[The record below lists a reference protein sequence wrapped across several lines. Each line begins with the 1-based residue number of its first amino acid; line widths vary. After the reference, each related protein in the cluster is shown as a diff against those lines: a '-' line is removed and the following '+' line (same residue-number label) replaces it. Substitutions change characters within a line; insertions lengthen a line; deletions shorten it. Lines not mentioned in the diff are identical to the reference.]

1 MTTLDEP
8 DRKRL
13 LTDIDTTILVEAA
26 AGTGK
31 TSVLAGRIAM
41 LLVAGRPARQIAAIT
56 FTELAAAE
64 LRHRIHAT
72 VTALLEGQVP
82 VVLKPVVGTGLTVR
96 QSETLRAGAL
106 HLDELTTTTIHGFCQ
121 TLIRMHAVTA
131 GLDPGSQVIDA
142 EAADAM
148 FAASFSYWLRAR
160 LSDPNRSG
168 DDPIVIMARD
178 APQRVVGILQEL
190 AELRRKHPTATVSPL
205 RGDRPDVELVAA
217 VDAFARWYTGT
228 RGERSTADLIAQLEQ
243 LAAFFAGALDG
254 TRSFESLWHLI
265 RPPHL
270 ACMKK
275 PKADRPRYDLHPY
288 QRKTAWER
296 ACGREDGG
304 RWFDEAL
311 AHYDRVNDA
320 YGRVMGSIAQSL
332 MHTIA
337 GALDGILD
345 DYDQRKRQAAA
356 LDFDDLILK
365 ARALV
370 ADHAA
375 VREAVG
381 ARFRSILVD
390 EFQDTDPVQS
400 EILFRIAGISAAENW
415 TDTVLRPGALFMVGD
430 PKQAIYRFRG
440 ADIEVYHLARRN
452 IETLSNGAVITIAA
466 NFRSQQPIIDHV
478 NTCFAPILNA
488 TGQPGYV
495 ALEATMEEDTFALP
509 RVVKT
514 TIEVPDQARSD
525 EVRETEAAMVAEIC
539 ERLIGSLAIRRSDGR
554 KTLLRPGDI
563 ALLAPARTDLWR
575 YERALEARRLTVAS
589 QAGKA
594 LMRRQE
600 TLDMLALMRTLANSR
615 DMLAFGAFMRG
626 PLVGLTDNEL
636 LDIAAVVDPDQ
647 QRFSILTS
655 PDTVPHPLA
664 RDVLSILQAVR
675 RRAHTTTPMMLLSE
689 AIERLRVRV
698 MLAARH
704 RSKAARALSNIDALI
719 ERARGYGVRGL
730 HAFVEELQRDWE
742 ASTPALEGRSDIS
755 QDAIELL
762 TMHSAKGLEWPV
774 VIPIN
779 TASEFRSPDQFVH
792 RRADDT
798 LHWVVGGVEPPDL
811 AAARAEEAASE
822 SSQRARIWYV
832 ACTRARDLL
841 ILPTIPGRGGNNWA
855 RTVNL
860 RHDEVPEL
868 DLQALHGIDLP
879 AGEATTNQQ
888 TAERFAEEAAVVQ
901 AASPEITWRRPSD
914 HDADRLTPIDV
925 PGLSSLEVAEA
936 LAVGEIA
943 GAGRIR
949 GIVLHKLMEEF
960 ISGELEDDEAAAVKR
975 AAVLLDEIEVA
986 GLRQRPEPSELGATA
1001 HRTLHLP
1008 EIAALRPTLVAE
1020 VPIWGSDGDQYLA
1033 ARGDALAINGAD
1045 VTTVVDWK
1053 SDVDPTA
1060 EVHASYIKQVQDYC
1074 IASGAPLGAIVYMTR
1089 GTVYWVKAAEV

>member
-1 MTTLDEP
+1 MITRDEP
-8 DRKRL
+8 ERKCL

-31 TSVLAGRIAM
+31 TSVLAGRVAM

-72 VTALLEGQVP
+72 VTALLEGQMP
-82 VVLKPVVGTGLTVR
+82 VVLKPVLGAGLTAQ
-96 QSETLRAGAL
+96 QSDTLRAGAL

-142 EAADAM
+142 ETADAM
-148 FAASFSYWLRAR
+148 FAASFSDWLRTR
-160 LSDPNRSG
+160 LSDPTSSSE
-168 DDPIVIMARD
+168 DPIVIMARD
-178 APQRVVGILQEL
+178 APQRVVGILKEL
-190 AELRRKHPTATVSPL
+190 AELRRKHPTATVSPFT
-205 RGDRPDVELVAA
+205 GHRPDVDLVAT
-217 VDAFARWYTGT
+217 VDAFARWYIGT
-228 RGERSTADLIAQLEQ
+228 RGESFTADLIAQLQQ
-243 LAAFFAGALDG
+243 LAAFFTGALDG
-254 TRSFESLWHLI
+254 TRSFASLWRLI
-265 RPPHL
+265 RPPPL

-275 PKADRPRYDLHPY
+275 PRADRPRYDLHPY

-296 ACGREDGG
+296 ACGRADGG

-311 AHYDRVNDA
+311 AHYNRVNDA
-320 YGRVMGSIAQSL
+320 YGRVMGGIAQSL

-345 DYDQRKRQAAA
+345 DYDQRKRRAAA
-356 LDFDDLILK
+356 LDFDDLVLK
-365 ARALV
+365 ARTLV
-370 ADHAA
+370 TDHAA

-381 ARFRSILVD
+381 ARFRAILID

-400 EILFRIAGISAAENW
+400 EILFRIAGSSAAERW

-452 IETLSNGAVITIAA
+452 IETLSKGAVIAITA

-478 NTCFAPILNA
+478 NTCFAPVLNA

-514 TIEVPDQARSD
+514 TIDIPDQARAD
-525 EVRETEAAMVAEIC
+525 EVREIEAAAVAEIC
-539 ERLIGSLAIRRSDGR
+539 ERLIGSLMIRRADGR
-554 KTLLRPGDI
+554 KAPLRPGDI

-600 TLDMLALMRTLANSR
+600 TLDILALMRTLANSR
-615 DMLAFGAFMRG
+615 DMLAFGALMRG

-636 LDIAAVVDPDQ
+636 LDIAATVDPEQ
-647 QRFSILTS
+647 HRFSIMTA

-664 RDVLSILQAVR
+664 RDVLSILQDVR
-675 RRAHTTTPMMLLSE
+675 RRAHSTTPMMLLSE
-689 AIERLRVRV
+689 AVERLRVRV
-698 MLAARH
+698 VLAARH
-704 RSKAARALSNIDALI
+704 RSKAARAIANIDALI

-730 HAFVEELQRDWE
+730 HTFVHELQQDWD
-742 ASTPALEGRSDIS
+742 ASAPALEGRSDIS
-755 QDAIELL
+755 HDAIELV

-779 TASEFRSPDQFVH
+779 TTSEFRSPDQFVH

-798 LHWVVGGVEPPDL
+798 LHWVVGGVEPPAL

-822 SSQRARIWYV
+822 ADQRARIWYV
-832 ACTRARDLL
+832 ACTRARELL
-841 ILPTIPGRGGNNWA
+841 ILPTVPGRGGNTWA
-855 RTVNL
+855 RSVDL
-860 RHDEVPEL
+860 RHGEVPEL
-868 DLQALHGIDLP
+868 DWHSLQASPHETTKP
-879 AGEATTNQQ
+879 TTNLQ
-888 TAERFAEEAAVVQ
+888 TAERFAEETEIVE
-901 AASPEITWRRPSD
+901 AASPAISWRRPSD
-914 HDADRLTPIDV
+914 HDGDRLIPVDV
-925 PGLSSLEVAEA
+925 PELTSSEVSQALEI
-936 LAVGEIA
+936 GEIA
-943 GAGRIR
+943 GAGRLR

-960 ISGELEDDEAAAVKR
+960 LTGELQDNESAAVQR
-975 AAVLLDEIEVA
+975 AAVLLDEIDVA
-986 GLRQRPEPSELGATA
+986 GVRQRPEASELGVTA

-1008 EIAALRPTLVAE
+1008 EIASIRSTLVPE
-1020 VPIWGSDGDQYLA
+1020 MPIWGRDADQYLA
-1033 ARGDALAINGAD
+1033 ARGDALAIEGD
-1045 VTTVVDWK
+1045 RVTAVLDWK
-1053 SDVDPTA
+1053 SDVDPTV
-1060 EVHASYIKQVQDYC
+1060 EVHSSYIAQVQDYC
-1074 IASGAPLGAIVYMTR
+1074 IAAGAPLGAIVYMTR
-1089 GTVYWVKAAEV
+1089 GTVHWIKSEKA